1 MTNLQEGAKPPSS
14 LGRTALLLGLP
25 ITAGLLLSAV
35 VVAGGVWQPWSK
47 LRDGQNQLHALR
59 AMEQRLPLLR
69 EQRLRQL
76 EAAEK
81 ARIQQADLLQ
91 LIGGSGELSTF
102 LAQLSREAG
111 AAGVE
116 LDLFEPTPDQ
126 GAGAR
131 PGTAAA
137 PPPGEGEAP
146 PPAKDPLE
154 AQGLSKSSTLLSA
167 RGRFPNLLGFM
178 RRLERLGLLVV
189 QSDLNLSA
197 PDPKAGAPAPLT
209 ELKLTLSLYGK
220 KTEPRQQA
228 AAADPTPTEN

>member
-1 MTNLQEGAKPPSS
+1 MTNLQEGAKPPSK

-25 ITAGLLLSAV
+25 ISAGLLISAV

-47 LRDGQNQLHALR
+47 LREGQNQLHAVR
-59 AMEQRLPLLR
+59 AMQQRLPLLR

-81 ARIQQADLLQ
+81 ARAQQADLLQ
-91 LIGGSGELSTF
+91 LIAGSGELSTF

-116 LDLFEPTPDQ
+116 LDLFEPTPHQ
-126 GAGAR
+126 GARAR

-137 PPPGEGEAP
+137 PPPAEGEAP
-146 PPAKDPLE
+146 SAAKDPLE

-167 RGRFPNLLGFM
+167 RGASQPA
-178 RRLERLGLLVV
+178 GLH
-189 QSDLNLSA
+189 A
-197 PDPKAGAPAPLT
+197 PTGAPGIAGGAEQSQPQRARPQSRSPSPAHRA
-209 ELKLTLSLYGK
+209 EIDSVAV
-220 KTEPRQQA
+220 RQDDGA
-228 AAADPTPTEN
+228 TTTSRSG